1 MYLRGRNLT
10 VTVTFS
16 LDRSA
21 STCKFSEQKYCGL
34 VRADEDAGE
43 LWPSIDVSR
52 KCLDDEVV
60 EDEGEFTAF
69 ELLEPNFFD
78 FDPLL
83 EDIFTSPKNT
93 RFYTQEKKNQ

>member
-1 MYLRGRNLT
+1 ML
-10 VTVTFS
+10 
-16 LDRSA
+16 
-21 STCKFSEQKYCGL
+21 
-34 VRADEDAGE
+34 RADDDAGE
-43 LWPSIDVSR
+43 LWQSIDVSG

-83 EDIFTSPKNT
+83 EDIFTSPKILRSTHLTKKKKAT
-93 RFYTQEKKNQ
+93 RN